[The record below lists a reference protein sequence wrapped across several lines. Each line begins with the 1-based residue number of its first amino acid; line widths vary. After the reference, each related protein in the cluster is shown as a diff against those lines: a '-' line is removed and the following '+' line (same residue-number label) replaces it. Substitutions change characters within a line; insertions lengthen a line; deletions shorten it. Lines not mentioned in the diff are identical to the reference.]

1 MEKNSMDTVIV
12 DAIKMIV
19 EASKGNVSYDV
30 ETISEQSMFGKKSD
44 IKRTIVKITIAET
57 I

>member
-30 ETISEQSMFGKKSD
+30 ETIF
-44 IKRTIVKITIAET
+44 RTKYVWQKV
-57 I
+57 